1 MPQSERHGLLHQSDY
16 LNQILR
22 TDNGTTV
29 YRRSPTSPEV
39 DFRFD
44 QHTLSIKGESYPE
57 NAAAFYGPVIA
68 ACRPIWTAA
77 RSRDHR
83 QRLAGLLQQLQH
95 QDAVHLFDALNK
107 AAMAGNQVRL
117 NWYHDEDDDT
127 ILEFGQELQ
136 DDFGALDHDH
146 AVSN

>member
-1 MPQSERHGLLHQSDY
+1 MEPLF
-16 LNQILR
+16 IAA
-22 TDNGTTV
+22 
-29 YRRSPTSPEV
+29 SPTSPEI

-68 ACRPIWTAA
+68 RVQAYLDGRKDADITVNV
-77 RSRDHR
+77 S
-83 QRLAGLLQQLQH
+83 LAYFNSSSTKM
-95 QDAVHLFDALNK
+95 LFSFFEALND
-107 AAMAGNQVRL
+107 AAMEGNQVRL

-136 DDFGALDHDH
+136 DDFGALDFHDH
-146 AVSN
+146 AVSG

>member
-1 MPQSERHGLLHQSDY
+1 MDPLF
-16 LNQILR
+16 IAA
-22 TDNGTTV
+22 
-29 YRRSPTSPEV
+29 SPTSPEV

-68 ACRPIWTAA
+68 RVQAYLDQCSDAEITVHV
-77 RSRDHR
+77 S
-83 QRLAGLLQQLQH
+83 LAYFNSSSTKM
-95 QDAVHLFDALNK
+95 LFSFFEALND

-136 DDFGALDHDH
+136 DDFGALAFHDH

>member
-1 MPQSERHGLLHQSDY
+1 MEPLF
-16 LNQILR
+16 IAA
-22 TDNGTTV
+22 
-29 YRRSPTSPEV
+29 SPTSPEV

-68 ACRPIWTAA
+68 RVKAYLDQCSDAEITVHV
-77 RSRDHR
+77 S
-83 QRLAGLLQQLQH
+83 LAYFNSSSTKM
-95 QDAVHLFDALNK
+95 LFSFFEALNQ

-136 DDFGALDHDH
+136 DDFGALDFHDH

>member
-1 MPQSERHGLLHQSDY
+1 MEPLF
-16 LNQILR
+16 IAA
-22 TDNGTTV
+22 
-29 YRRSPTSPEV
+29 SPTSPEV

-68 ACRPIWTAA
+68 RVQAYLDSCSDAEITVHV
-77 RSRDHR
+77 S
-83 QRLAGLLQQLQH
+83 LAYFNSSSTKM
-95 QDAVHLFDALNK
+95 LFSFFEALNN

-136 DDFGALDHDH
+136 DDFGALDFHDH

>member
-1 MPQSERHGLLHQSDY
+1 MEPLF
-16 LNQILR
+16 IAA
-22 TDNGTTV
+22 
-29 YRRSPTSPEV
+29 SPTSPEI

-68 ACRPIWTAA
+68 RVQAWLDGCNEAEITVNV
-77 RSRDHR
+77 S
-83 QRLAGLLQQLQH
+83 LAYFNSSSTKM
-95 QDAVHLFDALNK
+95 LFTFFESLNN

-136 DDFGALDHDH
+136 DDFGALDFHDH